1 MANKR
6 LGLQGK
12 YYIYGEQDVT
22 LSAAG
27 TGLATVT
34 FVEPFTNPPAVLAV
48 PLLGGAGTLTATS
61 TTTIGFCL
69 NVTGETG
76 AADTT
81 VTYVYFAHE
90 KL

>member
-1 MANKR
+1 VASKR

-12 YYIYGEQDVT
+12 YYIYGEQNVT
-22 LSAAG
+22 LSAGG

-34 FVEPFTNPPAVLAV
+34 FVETFTNPPAVLVV
-48 PLLGGAGTLTATS
+48 PLLGGAGVVTATS
-61 TTTIGFCL
+61 TTTTQFSL
-69 NVTGETG
+69 NVVGETG
-76 AADTT
+76 AGSTT